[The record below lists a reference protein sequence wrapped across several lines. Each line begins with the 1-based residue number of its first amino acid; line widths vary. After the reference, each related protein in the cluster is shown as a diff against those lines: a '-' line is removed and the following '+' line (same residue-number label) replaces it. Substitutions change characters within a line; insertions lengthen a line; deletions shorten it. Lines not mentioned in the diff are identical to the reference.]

1 VIGHALKEV
10 QTLPGEV
17 VPLLR
22 FKKSIGSQY
31 ACSEQQDQRCFDCRT
46 ELMKANGTIDVREM
60 ELAVKSEKR
69 IKGEERFE

>member
-22 FKKSIGSQY
+22 FKKVLGASMLVASSKTSVVLT
-31 ACSEQQDQRCFDCRT
+31 A
-46 ELMKANGTIDVREM
+46 ELN
-60 ELAVKSEKR
+60 
-69 IKGEERFE
+69 